1 MNICNHM
8 RFECPYAAKNG
19 ACTSTGCV
27 MTGPGTGYCGP
38 GGEGKTSQMVNADRI
53 RAKKVYIAGQI
64 TGNKYY
70 RGEFAEAEKKLRE
83 LGYIPINPAI
93 LPEGLDSR
101 DYMRICLAMLDSA
114 DAIALLP
121 TWAHSGG
128 AKIEVALAEYTG
140 KQVIHTWMIPDDVGR
155 FEERGAE

>member
-1 MNICNHM
+1 M
-8 RFECPYAAKNG
+8 
-19 ACTSTGCV
+19 
-27 MTGPGTGYCGP
+27 
-38 GGEGKTSQMVNADRI
+38 
-53 RAKKVYIAGQI
+53 KVYIAGKI

-70 RGEFAEAEKKLRE
+70 RGEFAAAEEKLRA

-128 AKIEVALAEYTG
+128 AKIELALAEYTG
-140 KQVIHTWMIPDDVGR
+140 KQVIHTWMIADKVR
-155 FEERGAE
+155 EAKAEGCAE